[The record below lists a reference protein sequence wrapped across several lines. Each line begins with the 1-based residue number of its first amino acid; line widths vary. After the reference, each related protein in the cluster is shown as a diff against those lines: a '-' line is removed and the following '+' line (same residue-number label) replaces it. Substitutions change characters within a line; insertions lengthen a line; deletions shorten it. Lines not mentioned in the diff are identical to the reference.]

1 MFLQKSIPLTYG
13 SGQNRNCLFS
23 SKLLSCTV
31 NLGVITQ
38 EKHLCRF
45 YKKIH
50 AIKSFFL
57 GGGWYVIMIASCGRG
72 VEGVVPDDYEF
83 YLPEYV
89 GHGFAKM
96 VIKTISIATNLD
108 PGPFQSV
115 NYSTHLCIHIIKRRD
130 KGISQIVK
138 TQESNGYHKTSLDGS
153 GCCRFC
159 RLPCTCTG
167 SSCTW

>member
-1 MFLQKSIPLTYG
+1 MFQQVIIVYRKSGGYYTRKNIFAGFTKNPCNQKL
-13 SGQNRNCLFS
+13 
-23 SKLLSCTV
+23 
-31 NLGVITQ
+31 
-38 EKHLCRF
+38 
-45 YKKIH
+45 
-50 AIKSFFL
+50 FFL
-57 GGGWYVIMIASCGRG
+57 GGGRWYVIMIASCGRG
-72 VEGVVPDDYEF
+72 VEGVVPDDYNITRG
-83 YLPEYV
+83 P
-89 GHGFAKM
+89 GFAKM

-115 NYSTHLCIHIIKRRD
+115 NYSTHLCIHIIKSRD

-167 SSCTW
+167 LSCTW

>member
-1 MFLQKSIPLTYG
+1 MFQQVIIVYRKS
-13 SGQNRNCLFS
+13 
-23 SKLLSCTV
+23 
-31 NLGVITQ
+31 GVITQ
-38 EKHLCRF
+38 GKTSLQVLQ
-45 YKKIH
+45 KIH
-50 AIKSFFL
+50 AIKSFCFL

-72 VEGVVPDDYEF
+72 VEGVVPDDYNITRG
-83 YLPEYV
+83 P
-89 GHGFAKM
+89 GFAKM

-115 NYSTHLCIHIIKRRD
+115 NYSTHLCIHIIKSRD

-167 SSCTW
+167 LSCTW